1 MIGDSNDATLWR
13 APEPAQPKTFS
24 EALAQQR
31 PQRPQRWLCLPCIA
45 EHKAAAQV
53 VGAPEPDV
61 REAVTMLNGAPH
73 CYEHITVQRNT
84 GLVVPQ

>member
-1 MIGDSNDATLWR
+1 MS
-13 APEPAQPKTFS
+13 QPKTFS

-31 PQRPQRWLCLPCIA
+31 PQRMMCLPCIA

-53 VGAPEPDV
+53 VGTPEPEV

-73 CYEHITVQRNT
+73 CYEHISVQRNT